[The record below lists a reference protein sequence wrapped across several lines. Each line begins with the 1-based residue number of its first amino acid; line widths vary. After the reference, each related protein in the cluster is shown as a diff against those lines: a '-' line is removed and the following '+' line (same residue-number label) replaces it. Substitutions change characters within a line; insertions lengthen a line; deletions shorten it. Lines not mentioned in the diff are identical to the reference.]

1 MGKASFGQVEFRK
14 CFEQYA
20 EQVRNFIYYKCGN
33 VQLAEDI
40 MQEAFLRLWKGRE
53 KVDPEKAKSYVFTVA
68 NNLFLDNARHQQVV
82 LKYQAMPTR
91 DTDKE
96 SPQHVLE
103 QKEFKAA
110 LDKAIND
117 LPETQR
123 EVFLL
128 NRIEKL
134 TYQEIA
140 DRLGVSVKAVEK
152 RMGKALKRMR
162 KLTTRI

>member
-1 MGKASFGQVEFRK
+1 MSNASFGQVEFRK

-20 EQVRNFIYYKCGN
+20 EQVRNFIYYKSGN
-33 VQLAEDI
+33 LALAEDI

-53 KVDPEKAKSYVFTVA
+53 KVDPEKAKSYVFAVA
-68 NNLFLDNARHQQVV
+68 NNLFLDSARHQQVV
-82 LKYQAMPTR
+82 LKYQNHPTR
-91 DTDKE
+91 DSDNE

-110 LDKAIND
+110 LEKAIND
-117 LPETQR
+117 LPDGQR

-140 DRLGVSVKAVEK
+140 DRLGVSVKAIEK

-162 KLTTRI
+162 RLTRKI

>member
-1 MGKASFGQVEFRK
+1 MGIGSFGQKEFK
-14 CFEQYA
+14 ECFDDHA
-20 EQVRNFIYYKCGN
+20 EKVRNFIYYKCGDI
-33 VQLAEDI
+33 QLAEDI

-53 KVDPEKAKSYVFTVA
+53 KVDPEKAKSYVYTVS
-68 NNLFLDNARHQQVV
+68 NNLFLDNARHKQVV
-82 LKYQAMPTR
+82 LKYQNQPTR

-103 QKEFKAA
+103 QKEFKEA
-110 LDKAIND
+110 LEKAIND

-128 NRIEKL
+128 NRIEKM

-140 DRLGVSVKAVEK
+140 DRLGVSVKAIEK

-162 KLTTRI
+162 KLTDRI